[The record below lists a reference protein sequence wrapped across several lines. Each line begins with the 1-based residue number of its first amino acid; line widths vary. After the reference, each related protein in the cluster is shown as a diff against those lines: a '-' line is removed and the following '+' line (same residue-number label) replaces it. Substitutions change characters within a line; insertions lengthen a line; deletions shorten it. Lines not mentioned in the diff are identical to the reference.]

1 MRTTGLFRVFRAL
14 HADKRPRRG
23 ASLPKIIAEKNDKN
37 EKKKTKHDRFN
48 FFNTYG
54 GGPSYIY
61 IYYYKPRTVSLGI
74 AVGPLSLPL
83 HLFGFPTQVR
93 VIKSDAAAASAFRCV
108 SPWEAKAPPRP
119 SVFSR
124 ARSIWPTDF
133 ARPLPARTIGTKHNA
148 PGRYVGF

>member
-1 MRTTGLFRVFRAL
+1 MI
-14 HADKRPRRG
+14 KM
-23 ASLPKIIAEKNDKN
+23 
-37 EKKKTKHDRFN
+37 KKKKR
-48 FFNTYG
+48 NTTDLIFLIRTAAG
-54 GGPSYIY
+54 LRIY